1 MAWRLNI
8 IKRAA
13 IYLKTSNNFG
23 FSFQRNIQ
31 TNNRNTLCQVNT
43 AKAIAI
49 GNDGVDFTS
58 AIKDFKRNGMAILPL
73 KIGPSFVES
82 SKELCFSAWKDALRR
97 AEIVRGHEMKVGM
110 EFGFQEL
117 VARAPGRYDMHWKVN
132 GEKHFLDE
140 ENVLSKFMPFVHNI
154 LGNLII

>member
-1 MAWRLNI
+1 MAWRLNL
-8 IKRAA
+8 IKRTA
-13 IYLKTSNNFG
+13 ISLQAGNNFG
-23 FSFQRNIQ
+23 FPFQRNIQ
-31 TNNRNTLCQVNT
+31 TNNPNTLGQVNT
-43 AKAIAI
+43 AKATAI
-49 GNDGVDFTS
+49 GNDSVDFTS
-58 AIKDFKRNGMAILPL
+58 AIEDFKRNGMAILPL
-73 KIGPSFVES
+73 KIGSSFVES
-82 SKELCFSAWKDALRR
+82 SKELCFSAWKDALKR

-154 LGNLII
+154 LGKRST